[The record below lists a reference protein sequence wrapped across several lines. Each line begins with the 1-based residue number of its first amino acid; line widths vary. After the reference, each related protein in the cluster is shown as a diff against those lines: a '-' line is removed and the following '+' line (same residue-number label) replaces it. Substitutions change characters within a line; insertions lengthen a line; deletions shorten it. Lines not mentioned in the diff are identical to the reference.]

1 MKNKITILGAAIT
14 FIIFATFSCNIKSV
28 PRKETI
34 DYSTKK
40 MLLSYLERHKKID
53 TGASLFID
61 TLLNKLDW
69 TNYSQSITNNSGAT
83 LFYVPLNYNRKKTG
97 ITFIYYTNYNKL
109 QEVYYAHI
117 TDFPN
122 NKNSK
127 NRKINKNSFTPIDI
141 LNHFYRNKANEYT
154 GSIRSFS
161 LSNNFDWE
169 YGYENGKRKFE
180 KRITSYDPSDT
191 TSNSDNKNGLI
202 KWHLITMYVNGKNDW
217 RFLGTTYEN
226 GPFKLSIGLTPDSVR
241 IKTKP
246 NKYNNY

>member
-1 MKNKITILGAAIT
+1 MKKTFTFSLILAAIS
-14 FIIFATFSCNIKSV
+14 FLIFGTLSCNTKSV
-28 PRKETI
+28 PRKQKI
-34 DYSTKK
+34 NYSTKK
-40 MLLSYLERHKKID
+40 MLLSYLEQHRKID

-61 TLLNKLDW
+61 TLLKKLDW
-69 TNYSQSITNNSGAT
+69 TNYSQSITNNSGST
-83 LFYVPLNYNRKKTG
+83 LFYVPLNYNRNKTG
-97 ITFIYYTNYNKL
+97 ITFIYYNKL

-122 NKNSK
+122 IKNSK

-169 YGYENGKRKFE
+169 YGFENGKQKFE
-180 KRITSYDPSDT
+180 RRITSYEPSDT
-191 TSNSDNKNGLI
+191 TSNSDNKNDLI
-202 KWHLITMYVNGKNDW
+202 KWHLITMYNNAKHEW

-226 GPFKLSIGLTPDSVR
+226 GPFKISIGLTPDSVR

-246 NKYNNY
+246 NKYNRF